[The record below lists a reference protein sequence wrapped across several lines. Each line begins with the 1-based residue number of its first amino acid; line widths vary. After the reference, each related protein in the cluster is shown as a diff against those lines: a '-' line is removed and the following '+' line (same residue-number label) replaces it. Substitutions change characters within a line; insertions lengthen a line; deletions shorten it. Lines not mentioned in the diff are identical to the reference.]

1 MCKLTQSGCCSL
13 QTGTKVIGI
22 LSLIAW
28 VGIQKIILIIPTFR
42 CIG

>member
-28 VGIQKIILIIPTFR
+28 VGTKKLF
-42 CIG
+42 